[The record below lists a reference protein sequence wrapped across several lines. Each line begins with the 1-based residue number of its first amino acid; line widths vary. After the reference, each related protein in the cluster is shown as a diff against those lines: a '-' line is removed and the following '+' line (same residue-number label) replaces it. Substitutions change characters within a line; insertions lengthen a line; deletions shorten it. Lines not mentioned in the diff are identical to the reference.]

1 MIEWAGQTLSDA
13 EKNAF
18 SVGINNPNIE
28 VVKLTV
34 EGLHSK
40 YVKATGQEPQLI
52 GGKTPS
58 NTGEKFESYDQLTRA
73 MQDEKYATD
82 PAYRKMVERKIANSS
97 IF

>member
-1 MIEWAGQTLSDA
+1 MDWAGQTLSDA
-13 EKNAF
+13 EKSAF

-34 EGLHSK
+34 AGLHSK
-40 YVKATGQEPQLI
+40 YVKATGTEPNLI

-58 NTGEKFESYDQLTRA
+58 APSEKFESHDQLVRA
-73 MQDEKYATD
+73 MNDEKYSTD
-82 PAYRKMVERKIANSS
+82 PAYRKMIERKISNSS